1 MATAPSRP
9 AEPPALPAYLLER
22 TGFLLSV
29 MGFTARRR
37 FHEALAPLG
46 LGGPKHF
53 LVLNALD
60 HEGGASQ
67 QALGQNLLIDP
78 STMVSVIDDFERDG
92 LAERRRNPEDRRAH
106 AIYVTRKGKGVL
118 ARARRAAAEV
128 EADLL
133 EPLDPDE
140 CAMLR
145 DLLARVAVAKA
156 VLPPGLGDECPPGG
170 SQPGERRP
178 PG

>member
-1 MATAPSRP
+1 MATAPSRR
-9 AEPPALPAYLLER
+9 AEPPALPAHLLER

-37 FHEALAPLG
+37 FHEALQPLG

-60 HEGGASQ
+60 DADGASQ
-67 QALGQNLLIDP
+67 QALGNNLLIDP
-78 STMVSVIDDFERDG
+78 STMVSVIDDFERDR

-118 ARARRAAAEV
+118 SRARRAAAAV

-133 EPLDPDE
+133 EPLSSE
-140 CAMLR
+140 ERATLR

-156 VLPPGLGDECPPGG
+156 LLPPGLGEECPPGG
-170 SQPGERRP
+170 PPAAGRRP
-178 PG
+178 G

>member
-1 MATAPSRP
+1 MATAPTRP
-9 AEPPALPAYLLER
+9 PEPRALPAYLLER

-60 HEGGASQ
+60 HASGASQ
-67 QALGQNLLIDP
+67 QALGHNLLVDP

-106 AIYVTRKGKGVL
+106 AVYVTRKGKSVL
-118 ARARRAAAEV
+118 VRARRAAAAV

-133 EPLDPDE
+133 EPLSAE
-140 CAMLR
+140 ERATLR
-145 DLLARVAVAKA
+145 DLLARVAIAKA
-156 VLPPGLGDECPPGG
+156 VLPPGLGEECPPGG
-170 SQPGERRP
+170 SPAR
-178 PG
+178 